1 MIKKY
6 ENQIFQIMNIFKA
19 IKQEKKANKHFYIIM
34 ISLAIILPLAIYLT
48 ALTSWF
54 YLTYL
59 FIMEFLIMTHLK
71 EIEIQLKHF

>member
-1 MIKKY
+1 
-6 ENQIFQIMNIFKA
+6 MNIFKA

-34 ISLAIILPLAIYLT
+34 ISLSIILPLAIYLT

-59 FIMEFLIMTHLK
+59 FIMEFLIMIAIIRVITTSK
-71 EIEIQLKHF
+71 DKINV